1 MRSLILSAKRLTA
14 CPSLGLEFGIS
25 VETAAHGLT
34 GAAIAASP
42 DVSQA
47 LEAAVRY
54 RPLRGRAVEFH

>member
-1 MRSLILSAKRLTA
+1 LTG
-14 CPSLGLEFGIS
+14 CPWLGLEFGVS